1 MNNLDSALV
10 EMAALAAK
18 WRGENENNF
27 GCFVRSDEQ
36 FSGILRGRKMAA
48 DELDALRTHL
58 AGNDNTL
65 LQNESD
71 FKVIQDFLTIGRTM
85 KPVGHWPG
93 DGLYLAIDRVMTSCV
108 PNWNSPIM
116 GG

>member
-18 WRGENENNF
+18 WRNEDGDYPESKRDCAN
-27 GCFVRSDEQ
+27 
-36 FSGILRGRKMAA
+36 
-48 DELDALRTHL
+48 ELDTLHTRL

>member
-48 DELDALRTHL
+48 GELDAG
-58 AGNDNTL
+58 A
-65 LQNESD
+65 
-71 FKVIQDFLTIGRTM
+71 
-85 KPVGHWPG
+85 
-93 DGLYLAIDRVMTSCV
+93 DR
-108 PNWNSPIM
+108 PP
-116 GG
+116 